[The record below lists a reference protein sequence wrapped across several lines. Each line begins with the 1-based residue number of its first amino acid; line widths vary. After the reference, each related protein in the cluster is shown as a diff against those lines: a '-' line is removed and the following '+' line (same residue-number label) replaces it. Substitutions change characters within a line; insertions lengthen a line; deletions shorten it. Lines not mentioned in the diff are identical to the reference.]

1 MTGNQAP
8 DIDHLIKILSIIV
21 IATVILVAV
30 LGAIFVVKMFT
41 DDEAASGMSEALS
54 TSATPLPD
62 EPDPVI
68 TPIKT
73 PQTSGIDSGE
83 YENLSGRTIR
93 MPVDASAED
102 SVKVVESIIPD
113 DPAFKSEE
121 FNNTAAD
128 YTLAIEYYQLLYQ
141 KEYTFLY
148 NSSSIIATVGKGPLV
163 VCYDV
168 SNFAVTSG
176 SGTGST
182 MNTQDQYTDESST
195 TIEGLPYENPYYSFL
210 DIAVTDTSTG
220 EVVATGGFGRTHPST
235 EEQYLKIPLT
245 GEYRIDMYG
254 SGLDLELR
262 ILSGTVPENP
272 NAIAIDP
279 NMKNKYSI
287 VISEDETGE
296 TGASSEPPMEMWY

>member
-8 DIDHLIKILSIIV
+8 DIDQLIKILSIIV
-21 IATVILVAV
+21 IATVILVAA

-41 DDEAASGMSEALS
+41 GDEAGSEMSEALS

-62 EPDPVI
+62 EPDPVNP
-68 TPIKT
+68 PIKT
-73 PQTSGIDSGE
+73 PQTSGIDSG
-83 YENLSGRTIR
+83 GRTIR

-148 NSSSIIATVGKGPLV
+148 NSLSIVASVGKGPLV

-182 MNTQDQYTDESST
+182 MNTQDQYTDESSA

-210 DIAVTDTSTG
+210 DITITDTSTG
-220 EVVATGGFGRTHPST
+220 EFVATGGFGRTHPST
-235 EEQYLKIPLT
+235 EEQYLKLPMT

-279 NMKNKYSI
+279 NMKNKYSL

-296 TGASSEPPMEMWY
+296 KGASSEPPMEMWY